1 MVKKAFSRGNL
12 ILADMDGHDFNMPA
26 NSDTVIRNFAWRS
39 HAVHLISM
47 CFHVK
52 KEKNNKKKKKC
63 KKVYRKLERTIYA
76 KGEPKERERE
86 KIQKVDWK
94 PERAIYAKES
104 KRKSVKE
111 PTRLKT
117 QMGDLGKN

>member
-1 MVKKAFSRGNL
+1 M
-12 ILADMDGHDFNMPA
+12 
-26 NSDTVIRNFAWRS
+26 
-39 HAVHLISM
+39 
-47 CFHVK
+47 
-52 KEKNNKKKKKC
+52 
-63 KKVYRKLERTIYA
+63 
-76 KGEPKERERE
+76 
-86 KIQKVDWK
+86 QKVDWK